1 LGLNW
6 RGFVLLKR
14 ALLVFTAL
22 VLLSSAFALAAC
34 GGNDDGDDEGGGQVE
49 TSAPVAT
56 IAPTAAPTATTTAQ
70 ATSAAGGPQQI
81 TIADFSYAPITLTAQ
96 AGQPVNLTVRNQG
109 ALPHTFTITGVVDS
123 GTLQAGA
130 QAAVNFTPS
139 QAGTLTYF
147 CTIHGQATMSGT
159 LTVS

>member
-1 LGLNW
+1 
-6 RGFVLLKR
+6 VLS
-14 ALLVFTAL
+14 LL
-22 VLLSSAFALAAC
+22 AFAMAAC
-34 GGNDDGDDEGGGQVE
+34 GGNDEGDEEGGGPVE

-56 IAPTAAPTATTTAQ
+56 SAPTTAPTATAAAQ
-70 ATSAAGGPQQI
+70 PTSAAGGPQQVN
-81 TIADFSYAPITLTAQ
+81 IADFSYAPNTLTAQ
-96 AGQPVNLTVRNQG
+96 AGQPVNLNVRNQG

-123 GTLQAGA
+123 STLQAGA

-147 CTIHGQATMSGT
+147 CTVHGQATMSGT